1 MKQFWGKK
9 TLDTILKDAKSKW
22 FSIDTTSYNEGGDF
36 VWFVKN
42 YEGDLLSVGY
52 NSFNSQFL
60 GNYWTIEF
68 FSNNAI
74 HDNEPRMNELLD
86 LFYLPYKNNDNN

>member
-1 MKQFWGKK
+1 MKQFWDKK
-9 TLDTILKDAKSKW
+9 PLITILKDAKFKE

-42 YEGDLLSVGY
+42 YDGDLLSVGY
-52 NSFNSQFL
+52 NTFNGQFL

-74 HDNEPRMNELLD
+74 HDNEPRMNELFD
-86 LFYLPYKNNDNN
+86 LFYLPLKNNENN